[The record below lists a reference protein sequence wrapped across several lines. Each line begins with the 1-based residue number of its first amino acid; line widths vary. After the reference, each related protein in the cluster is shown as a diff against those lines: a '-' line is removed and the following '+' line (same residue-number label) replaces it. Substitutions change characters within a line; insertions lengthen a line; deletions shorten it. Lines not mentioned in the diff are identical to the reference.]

1 MLVTRNSP
9 GRKYRSE
16 GAADREAGYD
26 DPTSNEELVRNGL
39 PWQVGVR
46 DAGVPTHEAPPVGT
60 DGLQLTGEE
69 RDGSCTKKEDNISK
83 RKKRKGGVRR
93 RENC

>member
-1 MLVTRNSP
+1 MLVTRHSP

-16 GAADREAGYD
+16 GAADREAGDD
-26 DPTSNEELVRNGL
+26 DPTSNEELVRYGL

-69 RDGSCTKKEDNISK
+69 RDGSCTKKEESEEERTVK
-83 RKKRKGGVRR
+83 SFGT
-93 RENC
+93 